1 LTNLPTNS
9 STDSTPPSVR
19 QLKQQRLQNERQQ
32 LSRLHKRRL
41 ISYLPYPKQAEF
53 HGAGAEHRER
63 LFMAGNQCGKTL
75 AGSMEWAMHLTGI
88 YAPWWTGRRF
98 EGPVRLWAAGET
110 RMSTRDTVQKLLIG
124 PPEQEEEWGTGAIP
138 AHLLRKVRRSAGL
151 ANAIDS
157 LTVKHVSGFTSTLLF
172 KSYEQG
178 RAAWQGETLHGV
190 WFDEEPPM
198 DIYMEGLTRTNATGG
213 MVMITFTPLKG
224 MSDVVRLFL
233 EDEDVKALEQGRR
246 P

>member
-1 LTNLPTNS
+1 MRLRRNRLP
-9 STDSTPPSVR
+9 
-19 QLKQQRLQNERQQ
+19 
-32 LSRLHKRRL
+32 
-41 ISYLPYPKQAEF
+41 SYRPYPKQREF
-53 HGAGAEHRER
+53 HAAGAAHRER
-63 LFMAGNQCGKTL
+63 LLMAGNQCGKTL

-88 YAPWWTGRRF
+88 YPPWWAGERF
-98 EGPVRLWAAGET
+98 GGPVRLWAAGET

-138 AHLLRKVRRSAGL
+138 GHLLRKIRRSAGL
-151 ANAIDS
+151 ANGIDS
-157 LTVKHVSGFTSTLLF
+157 VTVKHATGFTSTLLF

-213 MVMITFTPLKG
+213 IVMVTFTPLLG
-224 MSDVVRLFL
+224 MSEVVKLFL
-233 EDEDVKALEQGRR
+233 SDSDLKALEQNR
-246 P
+246 